1 MSFRCRIVCQQR
13 IRFRCRNCVVCSELV
28 FAAETML
35 SAVNQRSLLK
45 LCYLQRTNVRC
56 RKCVVCS
63 KSAFVAEVML
73 SAFAAEVLL
82 PAVKHFFFTIE
93 LCGLQWNSFRCRIGW
108 LAANLFRCRFSTID
122 SPGINDLSACN
133 NFILWWGK
141 MWNTWMW
148 TNGLLK

>member
-1 MSFRCRIVCQQR
+1 
-13 IRFRCRNCVVCSELV
+13 
-28 FAAETML
+28 ML

-82 PAVKHFFFTIE
+82 PAVKQFFFTIE
-93 LCGLQWNSFRCRIGW
+93 LCGLQ
-108 LAANLFRCRFSTID
+108 
-122 SPGINDLSACN
+122 
-133 NFILWWGK
+133 
-141 MWNTWMW
+141 
-148 TNGLLK
+148 